1 MTQARRTNAPV
12 PAAGAVPSFDQ
23 AVGLTALRWIA
34 SAAPVIWT
42 LPQQVA
48 SRIGDSILDGTRAPG
63 TWLRE
68 ADLAREFG
76 TSRGPVRDALRLLER
91 EGLVRI
97 HPRRGA
103 QVTELS
109 VSDVA
114 DLFEVRSQLFIV
126 VARRLAQQRDPE
138 YIDALTHA
146 VRRMERLAPGD
157 AKGYAEAVFK
167 ASLLSAAACGNDR
180 VRDILTSL
188 SLQMFRYTRLGL
200 LSHERRKRSLALWKA
215 TLNAVRTGN
224 VERAAAAAEA
234 RIRENGAE
242 AVRRLEGATHLEIHR

>member
-1 MTQARRTNAPV
+1 VRRGRAAKAKT
-12 PAAGAVPSFDQ
+12 PAAASAPPLDQ
-23 AVGLTALRWIA
+23 PTGLTALRWIA
-34 SAAPVIWT
+34 STAPVLWT
-42 LPQQVA
+42 TPQQVA
-48 SRIGDSILDGTRAPG
+48 ARIGDSILDGTRAPG

-68 ADLAREFG
+68 AELATAFG
-76 TSRGPVRDALRLLER
+76 TSRGPVRDALKLLER

-109 VSDVA
+109 VAEVA
-114 DLFEVRSQLFIV
+114 DLFEIRSQLYVV
-126 VARRLAQQRDPE
+126 VARRLAKQRDPE

-146 VRRMERLAPGD
+146 VARMERLAPHD
-157 AKGYAEAVFK
+157 IRGYSEAVFK
-167 ASLLSAAACGNDR
+167 ASLLSASACGNDR

-200 LSHERRKRSLALWKA
+200 ESVERRKRSLALWKA
-215 TLNAVRTGN
+215 TLTAIRAGN
-224 VERAAAAAEA
+224 VAHAVAAAEA

-242 AVRRLEGATHLEIHR
+242 AVRRIGATKKMETQR